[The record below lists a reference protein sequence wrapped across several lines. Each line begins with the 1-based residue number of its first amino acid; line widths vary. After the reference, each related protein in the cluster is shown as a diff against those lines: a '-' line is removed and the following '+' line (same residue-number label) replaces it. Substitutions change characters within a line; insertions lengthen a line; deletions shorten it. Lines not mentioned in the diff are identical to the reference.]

1 MIALTHHAVAAL
13 VAAREERLHDPHLA
27 VSAQSTG
34 SQRTWN
40 AAMPTMSADSPMA
53 KSEMRQAVDETV
65 ERLRESRVRK
75 YFCVR
80 WIEESEPESL

>member
-1 MIALTHHAVAAL
+1 
-13 VAAREERLHDPHLA
+13 
-27 VSAQSTG
+27 
-34 SQRTWN
+34 
-40 AAMPTMSADSPMA
+40 MPTMSADSPMA